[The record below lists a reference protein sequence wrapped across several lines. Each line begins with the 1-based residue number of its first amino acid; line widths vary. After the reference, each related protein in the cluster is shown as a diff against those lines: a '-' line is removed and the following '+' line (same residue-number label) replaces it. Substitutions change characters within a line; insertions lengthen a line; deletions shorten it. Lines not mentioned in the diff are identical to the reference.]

1 MRPAHH
7 GGDLRAGVGALSGDL
22 EVVSRQ
28 FGRNL
33 AEARGWAEL
42 TQTQLAREVSMR
54 QKDISL
60 MELGKR
66 CPRLDAVVSLAG
78 AVGVQVRDLLWE
90 IE

>member
-1 MRPAHH
+1 MRVA
-7 GGDLRAGVGALSGDL
+7 
-22 EVVSRQ
+22 EQ

-33 AEARGWAEL
+33 AEAREWAEL
-42 TQTQLAREVSMR
+42 TQTQLAEHVSMH

-60 MELGKR
+60 MEMGKR

-78 AVGVQVRDLLWE
+78 AVGVQVRDLLWG